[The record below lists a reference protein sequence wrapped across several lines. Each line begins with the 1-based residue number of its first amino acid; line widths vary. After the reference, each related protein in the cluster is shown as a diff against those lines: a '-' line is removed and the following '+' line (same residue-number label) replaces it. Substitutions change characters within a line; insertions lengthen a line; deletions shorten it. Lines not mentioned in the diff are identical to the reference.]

1 MWWQVCMRQQSNCI
15 EKQRKRITKIIRID
29 KEVKKYLWPFSKVKK
44 DDQWGSA
51 TQKSSI
57 FASILHSNQSHGEFL
72 SYHDHHWLLCHGPGP
87 PLALG
92 SLGDLLRTHP
102 LPIFVPAQWGKKT
115 GDRRFVPVCV
125 IVYLRLIDRH
135 CLIFP
140 LFQFCCSQFSSFF
153 LSSNC
158 GWMKNCCWW
167 WEDSTPSSSCPSPS
181 ASSSPTCWSNNHSC
195 PGWKENYSWEF

>member
-1 MWWQVCMRQQSNCI
+1 MINEDQQLRRAVFLPLYYTVISLMVSSCHI
-15 EKQRKRITKIIRID
+15 MIIIG
-29 KEVKKYLWPFSKVKK
+29 LP
-44 DDQWGSA
+44 
-51 TQKSSI
+51 
-57 FASILHSNQSHGEFL
+57 
-72 SYHDHHWLLCHGPGP
+72 CHGPGP